1 MQLHSGC
8 GPIIGGGGVVRNAG
22 SASTDPSLRS
32 QDLTTARHFRRSL
45 RGNFG
50 RMSAFTR
57 GHHPPLCSCIVGD
70 DQSLMAAELSAMR
83 SPQAP
88 PPSRRSQDLTTAR
101 HFRRSPRADSGKM
114 STFAKDHHPSLC
126 SCIVG
131 DDQSLMAA
139 ELSAM
144 RSPQAAQFCT
154 NRQNAPGLHSLT
166 WGNAGALSIR
176 TNPAGPEGPE
186 DPEDRRNAQAGR
198 PKTSSAA
205 SRRRGR
211 TTRGPARC

>member
-50 RMSAFTR
+50 RMLAFTR

-101 HFRRSPRADSGKM
+101 HFRRSLRAIFGRM
-114 STFAKDHHPSLC
+114 STFTRGHHPPLC

-131 DDQSLMAA
+131 TDQPLVAA
-139 ELSAM
+139 KLSAM
-144 RSPQAAQFCT
+144 QSPEAVLFCT
-154 NRQNAPGLHSLT
+154 NRQNA
-166 WGNAGALSIR
+166 LSVR
-176 TNPAGPEGPE
+176 LVVNN
-186 DPEDRRNAQAGR
+186 DP
-198 PKTSSAA
+198 
-205 SRRRGR
+205 
-211 TTRGPARC
+211 

>member
-57 GHHPPLCSCIVGD
+57 DHHPPLCSCIVGD

-83 SPQAP
+83 SPEAP

-101 HFRRSPRADSGKM
+101 HFRRSLRANFGRM
-114 STFAKDHHPSLC
+114 SAFTRGHHPPLC
-126 SCIVG
+126 SCIAG
-131 DDQSLMAA
+131 TDQPLVAA
-139 ELSAM
+139 KLSAM
-144 RSPQAAQFCT
+144 QSPEAVLFCT
-154 NRQNAPGLHSLT
+154 NRQNAPVLHFTT
-166 WGNAGALSIR
+166 WGNAGVLSIR
-176 TNPAGPEGPE
+176 TKPAGPEGS
-186 DPEDRRNAQAGR
+186 AGPIA
-198 PKTSSAA
+198 PKTPEAPQTGGVH
-205 SRRRGR
+205 RQ
-211 TTRGPARC
+211 TED